1 MADTRKNKK
10 NLLSELESSF
20 GNVTIA
26 CRNTGIARATFY
38 KWLNDDEVFKKK
50 VDEVNESAIDYVE
63 HSLMRLIKEGNPTA
77 IIFYLKTKG
86 KNRGYVERQE
96 QVMSVNPFIEAMKH
110 VNEE

>member
-10 NLLSELESSF
+10 NILSELESSF

-26 CRNTGIARATFY
+26 CKNAGIARATFY
-38 KWLNDDEVFKKK
+38 KWLNDDDEFKKM

-63 HSLMRLIKEGNPTA
+63 SSLMRLIKKGNPTA

-86 KNRGYVERQE
+86 KKRGYVERQE

-110 VNEE
+110 VNG